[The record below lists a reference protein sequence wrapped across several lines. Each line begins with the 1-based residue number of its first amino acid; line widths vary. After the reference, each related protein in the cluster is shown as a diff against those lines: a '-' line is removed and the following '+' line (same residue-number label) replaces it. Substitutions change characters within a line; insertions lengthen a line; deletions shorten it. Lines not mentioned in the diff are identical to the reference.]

1 MVKIDWAADNRGIN
15 PITFSFL
22 DLNDEEDV
30 DGDDEDVVD
39 EDDGDVVGDVVG
51 DDDGDDDENIVVD
64 DSLGWY
70 HLHP

>member
-30 DGDDEDVVD
+30 
-39 EDDGDVVGDVVG
+39 VGDVVG
-51 DDDGDDDENIVVD
+51 DDDGDDDENVVVD
-64 DSLGWY
+64 DGLGWY
-70 HLHP
+70 NLHP